1 MNLDPSGRLIVL
13 RKRAEFVQVQNKGK
27 RHRGRSLLLMVYP
40 NDSDKSRIGLTVS
53 RKVGNAVVRNR
64 VRRRLRESIRLNPE
78 RFASGQDYVFI
89 GHSDAGNPIILANY
103 NFIFFRCNLNQLKP
117 RVSNALLINFKSS
130 TI

>member
-1 MNLDPSGRLIVL
+1 MNLDPSGRLTVL
-13 RKRAEFVQVQNKGK
+13 RKRAEFVKVQNKGK

-64 VRRRLRESIRLNPE
+64 VRRRLREAIRANPE

-89 GHSDAGNPIILANY
+89 ARARSATAG
-103 NFIFFRCNLNQLKP
+103 
-117 RVSNALLINFKSS
+117 SS
-130 TI
+130 TLHKEVEWLLSQVSLQAGHPKSL

>member
-40 NDSDKSRIGLTVS
+40 NESDKSRIGLTVS

-64 VRRRLRESIRLNPE
+64 VRRRLRESIRANPE

-89 GHSDAGNPIILANY
+89 ARARSARAG
-103 NFIFFRCNLNQLKP
+103 
-117 RVSNALLINFKSS
+117 SS
-130 TI
+130 TLHKEVEWLLSQVSLQAGHPESL

>member
-89 GHSDAGNPIILANY
+89 ARARAATAGSSALHKEVEWL
-103 NFIFFRCNLNQLKP
+103 LNQ
-117 RVSNALLINFKSS
+117 VSLQDGPPGSS
-130 TI
+130 

>member
-27 RHRGRSLLLMVYP
+27 RHRGRSLLLMVHP

-64 VRRRLRESIRLNPE
+64 VRRRLRESIRSNPE

-89 GHSDAGNPIILANY
+89 ARARAATAGSSALHKEVEWL
-103 NFIFFRCNLNQLKP
+103 LNQ
-117 RVSNALLINFKSS
+117 VSLQDGPPGSS
-130 TI
+130 

>member
-89 GHSDAGNPIILANY
+89 ARARAATAGSSALHKEVEWL
-103 NFIFFRCNLNQLKP
+103 LNQ
-117 RVSNALLINFKSS
+117 VSLQDGPPGSL
-130 TI
+130 

>member
-40 NDSDKSRIGLTVS
+40 NESDKSRIGLTVS
-53 RKVGNAVVRNR
+53 RKVGNAGVRNR
-64 VRRRLRESIRLNPE
+64 VRRRLRESIRSNPE

-89 GHSDAGNPIILANY
+89 ARARAATAGSSTLHKEVEWL
-103 NFIFFRCNLNQLKP
+103 LNQ
-117 RVSNALLINFKSS
+117 VSLQDGPLGSL
-130 TI
+130 

>member
-64 VRRRLRESIRLNPE
+64 VRRRLRESIRANPE

-89 GHSDAGNPIILANY
+89 ARARSATAGFSTLHKEVEWLLSQVSLQAGHP
-103 NFIFFRCNLNQLKP
+103 
-117 RVSNALLINFKSS
+117 KSS
-130 TI
+130 

>member
-64 VRRRLRESIRLNPE
+64 VRRRLRESIRSNPE

-89 GHSDAGNPIILANY
+89 ARARAATAGSSALHKEVEWL
-103 NFIFFRCNLNQLKP
+103 LNQ
-117 RVSNALLINFKSS
+117 VSLQDGPPGSS
-130 TI
+130 